1 MSTYKFERQNRSAL
15 QLLGKLPVPTE
26 HVKPEYKKQEN
37 ESTDPKDKQYTIQGH
52 PLSVKVIHLGMLAAS
67 QDSILSVAVNI
78 LYV

>member
-1 MSTYKFERQNRSAL
+1 MSTYKFERQSWSAL
-15 QLLGKLPVPTE
+15 QLLGKVPILTE
-26 HVKPEYKKQEN
+26 HVEPECKEQEN

-67 QDSILSVAVNI
+67 QDSILSVALNI